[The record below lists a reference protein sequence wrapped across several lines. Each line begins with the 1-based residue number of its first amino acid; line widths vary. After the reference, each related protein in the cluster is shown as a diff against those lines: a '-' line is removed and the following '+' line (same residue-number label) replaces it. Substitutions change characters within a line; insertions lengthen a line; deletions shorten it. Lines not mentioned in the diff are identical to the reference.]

1 MFFHIFIFI
10 PAESEGRLSA
20 CDKMGFMQI
29 ENIDSHPAIKTVTKE
44 TPVYDSSRRGILA
57 LEELRETLRYQD
69 LILQLVRRDIVA
81 RYKRSV
87 LGVAWTMLNP
97 LAMMVV
103 MTIVFSQLFH
113 SVPGYPAYILSGLL
127 VWTFFN
133 QTTSAIINSLVWGG
147 AFFQRIYVPRSAFA
161 ISAMGTGIVNLL
173 LSLIPLLGVML
184 LVKIP
189 IRPSII
195 FVPIPILLLACF
207 ALGVGLL
214 VSSMAIFF
222 PDVVEM
228 YQVFLLI
235 WFYITPIIYP
245 IKIIPERLLPLLKFN
260 IFLPLL
266 NLFRLIVYEGKIPTL
281 TDLLPPFL
289 IAIVMLV
296 LGWWIFAQKSD
307 EFVYRT

>member
-1 MFFHIFIFI
+1 
-10 PAESEGRLSA
+10 
-20 CDKMGFMQI
+20 MGFMQI
-29 ENIDSHPAIKTVTKE
+29 EGIDNHSTLQTTVKD

-57 LEELRETLRYQD
+57 LEELREATRYQD
-69 LILQLVRRDIVA
+69 LIFQLVRRDIVA

-113 SVPGYPAYILSGLL
+113 SVEGYPAYILSGLL

-173 LSLIPLLGVML
+173 LSLIPLMGVML
-184 LVKIP
+184 LVRVP

-195 FVPIPILLLACF
+195 FVPIPILFLACF
-207 ALGVGLL
+207 ALGTGLL
-214 VSSMAIFF
+214 ISSVAIFF

-228 YQVFLLI
+228 YQVALMI

-245 IKIIPERLLPLLKFN
+245 ISIVPEQLRPLLKFN

-266 NLFRLIVYEGKIPTL
+266 NLFRLIVYEGEIPTP
-281 TDLLPPFL
+281 TDLLSAFL
-289 IAIVMLV
+289 IAILMLG
-296 LGWWIFAQKSD
+296 LGWWVFANKSD